1 MIRVN
6 KKGFT
11 LVETIIALVF
21 FGFLLLAAI
30 YAETIAIHQE
40 YLNTD
45 GLVAEQVLDYEVA
58 YAHSWANK
66 GNVHWGTGNS
76 QEISCSP
83 LLSSVSGSFGAFE
96 GPVTNDC
103 LGLSQIFSALNV
115 PNGEVDTL
123 YNGSNSQKP
132 MQIFLYIHPIT
143 NFTSGGYVPCS
154 SNGGSTV
161 CGNNNSS
168 YSCQME
174 IEAYVFWYYNLVGD
188 SSNSEVIPTIS
199 VLGNY
204 YPYSQPT
211 TQLNSD
217 IAGLNNYL
225 HTTDI
230 ITNIGCS

>member
-1 MIRVN
+1 MIIEN

-21 FGFLLLAAI
+21 LGFLLLAAI

-45 GLVAEQVLDYEVA
+45 SLVAQQVLDYEIS

-66 GNVHWGTGNS
+66 GNVHWGTGDS
-76 QEISCSP
+76 QEISCTP
-83 LLSSVSGSFGAFE
+83 TLSSVPGSFGAKFD
-96 GPVTNDC
+96 GPETNNC
-103 LGLSQIFSALNV
+103 IGLSQIFSALNV
-115 PNGEVDTL
+115 PSGEVDTL

-132 MQIFLYIHPIT
+132 MQIFLYIHPLT
-143 NFTSGGYVPCS
+143 NYTGGGYVPCS
-154 SNGGSTV
+154 SNNGSTV
-161 CGNNNSS
+161 CGNSSS
-168 YSCQME
+168 YACQVE
-174 IEAYVFWYYNLVGD
+174 IEAYVFWYYNLVG
-188 SSNSEVIPTIS
+188 SNNYAIPHIS

-204 YPYSQPT
+204 YPYSLPT
-211 TQLNSD
+211 SELNSD
-217 IAGLNNYL
+217 ISGLNNYL